1 MVERQQI
8 WLHRSLFCSN
18 FYFETHFITYFAHF
32 VALHH
37 FQFFFRVDVTVVIV
51 LILLRQYEIFS
62 SVPLLSLSLH
72 PTPAP
77 STLKELTVSY
87 YGKQTE
93 RNWPKKGGNCKT
105 AAWPLFYCHVYE
117 WRSRIVFV
125 PHILFCY
132 NKLYIISFLWVEGA
146 GASSRTWTRLRSSTF
161 ARTNKRTKKNRMVK
175 KKIITI
181 DITQHFPLW
190 YCRFF
195 CLALTL
201 SIFFTLLFVFFSFYI
216 DLVAILKKDAR
227 LYSSLQ
233 CSILTRISVRV
244 RDRTHIDT
252 FIERIDMVWVRLVL
266 WHLSLSFFLL
276 IMCIVYPATLE
287 MSTRVHIM
295 KMLTSQD
302 GKNNNTTTMITMTT
316 KTTTAAIE
324 SISGEGREKERKYA
338 APK

>member
-8 WLHRSLFCSN
+8 WLHRSHFCSN

-37 FQFFFRVDVTVVIV
+37 FQFFFLRVDVTVVIV

-62 SVPLLSLSLH
+62 SVPLLSLS
-72 PTPAP
+72 P
-77 STLKELTVSY
+77 SHTST
-87 YGKQTE
+87 QHFE
-93 RNWPKKGGNCKT
+93 RADSKLLWQANWKKLAKKGGNCKT

-132 NKLYIISFLWVEGA
+132 NKLYIISFFWVEGA
-146 GASSRTWTRLRSSTF
+146 GASARTWTRLRSSTF

-201 SIFFTLLFVFFSFYI
+201 SIFFTLLFVVF
-216 DLVAILKKDAR
+216 ILHR
-227 LYSSLQ
+227 FG
-233 CSILTRISVRV
+233 
-244 RDRTHIDT
+244 RDSQERRTII
-252 FIERIDMVWVRLVL
+252 FMLAVFNFNKNIGESER
-266 WHLSLSFFLL
+266 
-276 IMCIVYPATLE
+276 
-287 MSTRVHIM
+287 
-295 KMLTSQD
+295 
-302 GKNNNTTTMITMTT
+302 
-316 KTTTAAIE
+316 
-324 SISGEGREKERKYA
+324 
-338 APK
+338 